1 MAKFEHRCPAE
12 DKKGRTV
19 CRARQWWEEE
29 PTEPQSCCECG
40 FTPGLGWQGEMA
52 RLAGSLTT
60 DLLPEGA
67 AKAVSPMN
75 ATPSADEDGEAE
87 ASPPEEAGTVSRAR
101 SAKGGRR
108 G

>member
-1 MAKFEHRCPAE
+1 MAKFSHRCPAE

-19 CRARQWWEEE
+19 CRVRQWWEET
-29 PTEPQSCCECG
+29 PTEPQSCVECG

-60 DLLPEGA
+60 KPVPEGA
-67 AKAVSPMN
+67 AEAVSPMI
-75 ATPSADEDGEAE
+75 ATPPADEDGEAE
-87 ASPPEEAGTVSRAR
+87 ASPPDEAATASRAR
-101 SAKGGRR
+101 STKGGRR